1 MKPLKAEMDALA
13 AVNPNQEARIR
24 VIADR
29 WADLEANWDD
39 VLDVIG

>member
-1 MKPLKAEMDALA
+1 MKPLKASGSS
-13 AVNPNQEARIR
+13 R